1 MPPTGYS
8 LAWSDE
14 FEAGES
20 LSGNNGNWTFETGGS
35 GWGNNELQ
43 YYCNNGTITLS
54 GTTYNTASVSS
65 EGTLKITAYKVAA
78 SNRTGNKEYISAR
91 MYTKQCWKYGYIEM
105 RAKLPVTKG
114 CWSAF
119 WMLPQ
124 YGSADVRN
132 SKKDG
137 GELDIIE
144 HVPNDDVNKIY
155 FSAHS
160 YYTTQAAQ
168 DAGDYVDYI
177 HPTTGAH
184 YSFHG
189 SGTVSTPAEWHTY
202 SMLWTD
208 EFVRAFIDGEQ
219 YYYAPNPYPGTV
231 NLPYWGFNQEFN
243 IKLNLAVGG
252 DWGGTPASSFS
263 EETFE
268 IDYIRVYQQ

>member
-1 MPPTGYS
+1 M
-8 LAWSDE
+8 AWADE
-14 FEAGES
+14 FNAGES
-20 LSGNNGNWTFETGGS
+20 LSGNSGKWYFESGGS

-91 MYTKQCWKYGYIEM
+91 MSTKDSWTHGYIEM
-105 RAKLPVTKG
+105 RAKLPTTKG

-119 WMLPQ
+119 WMLL
-124 YGSADVRN
+124 ADGPSYVRDE
-132 SKKDG
+132 SRTG
-137 GELDIIE
+137 GEIDIIE
-144 HVPNDDVNKIY
+144 HVPLSNVEAKRVY

-160 YYTTQAAQ
+160 YNATPE
-168 DAGDYVDYI
+168 AGADTGYVD
-177 HPTTGAH
+177 PVTGAQ
-184 YSFHG
+184 YSYTG
-189 SGTVSTPAEWHTY
+189 YATVQTPGQWHTY
-202 SMLWTD
+202 SMLWTH
-208 EFVRAFIDGEQ
+208 ESIRAFVDGQQ
-219 YYYAPNPYPGTV
+219 YYFAPNPIPNNVGQADYRATWPFDQA
-231 NLPYWGFNQEFN
+231 YY

-268 IDYIRVYQQ
+268 IDYIRVYQR